1 MTDTRIIKKY
11 PNRRLYDT
19 KDSRYITLSDICQ
32 LVMDREG
39 FEVVDQKSGNNLTCG
54 ILLQVMAEQVNSGQ
68 TIVSRDM
75 LTQLIRVYCGGLPEG
90 LRAYLQESLSLFLM
104 QHQKI
109 DELLGESDGTD
120 PVNALADLAQ
130 QNLARWIELN
140 KELLR
145 AACDGDL
152 AGDDNQSEPLKT
164 LQA

>member
-19 KDSRYITLSDICQ
+19 KDSRYITLGDIYH

-39 FEVVDQKSGNNLTCG
+39 FEVIDQKTGDNLTCS
-54 ILLQVMAEQVNSGQ
+54 ILLQVMAEQVHSGQ
-68 TIVSRDM
+68 TVVSRDVLAQM
-75 LTQLIRVYCGGLPEG
+75 IRVYCGGLPVA
-90 LRAYLQESLSLFLM
+90 LRAYLQESLSLFLL

-109 DELLGESDGTD
+109 DELLGAETEAD
-120 PVNALADLAQ
+120 PVNALAELAQ

-145 AACDGDL
+145 AAGAGDL
-152 AGDDNQSEPLKT
+152 AEGDSPSEPLET